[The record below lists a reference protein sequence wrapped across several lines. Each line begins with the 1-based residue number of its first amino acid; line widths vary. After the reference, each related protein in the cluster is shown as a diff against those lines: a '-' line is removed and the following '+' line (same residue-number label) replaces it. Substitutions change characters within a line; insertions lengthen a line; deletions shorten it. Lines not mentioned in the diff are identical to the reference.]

1 MTLGTHHRTVG
12 ELTRAVGSSGATVVS
27 GSTDALVIDITHD
40 SRAVEAGTMFCCVR
54 GVLRDGH
61 DFATVAVERG
71 ASALLVDHRLDGV
84 GDVAQ
89 IVVEDVRS
97 AIGPFASEVFG
108 NPSRHLSVVG
118 ITGTN
123 GKTTTTHLLGSILK
137 VSGVSTDV
145 MGTLTGAL
153 TTPEAS
159 DLQRTLAA
167 RHAAGV
173 RSVVMEVSSHA
184 LSLDRVLGTSFAL
197 SIFTNLGRDHLDF
210 HGTQEAY
217 FEAKARLFESDL
229 SRVGVVNADDPFG
242 RRLIDRSTIPM
253 IPFSLADVS
262 DTDVSATSHAYT
274 WRGVRVNVAMGGS
287 VNVMNSLAAATAARE
302 LGVDLDAIVEGLRV
316 APVVAGRFE
325 HVDAGQDFVV
335 LVDFAHTPDGLGE
348 MLRSVRQATT
358 DGRVIVV
365 FGCGGDRDKMKRP
378 IMGETAASLA
388 DAVVVTSDNPRSEDP
403 EAIIASVVAGV
414 PDHLRH
420 RLIGIEADR
429 RAAMSLAF
437 RHAREGDV
445 VIIAGKGHERTQTI
459 GGEVLEFDD
468 RAVARELLEG
478 RR

>member
-12 ELTRAVGSSGATVVS
+12 ELTRAVGSSGSTVVS